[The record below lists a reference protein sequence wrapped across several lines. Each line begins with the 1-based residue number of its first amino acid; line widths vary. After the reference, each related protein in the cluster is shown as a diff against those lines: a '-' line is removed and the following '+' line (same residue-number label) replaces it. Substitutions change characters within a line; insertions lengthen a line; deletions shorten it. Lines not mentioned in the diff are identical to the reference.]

1 MAFFTKVQ
9 NPIRLLNYWLAFSY
23 RYTIQYNVTLTGW
36 AFSTK
41 PTGDLFFFFTGI
53 QPNKTYR
60 WPFFLQVDN
69 PTKLTG
75 GLFHTGTKS
84 RPWSH
89 SSDTEPWPG
98 LGHTWPTKNINSLN
112 SVSFRQ
118 GLTTYYNQSKKL
130 QRKLL
135 SCLTS
140 GFLSSSSVFLT
151 RSVFFC

>member
-9 NPIRLLNYWLAFSY
+9 NPIRLNYWLDFSY

-41 PTGDLFFFFTGI
+41 PTGDPTKPTGDFF
-53 QPNKTYR
+53 
-60 WPFFLQVDN
+60 FFLQVYN

-84 RPWSH
+84 RPWSR

-98 LGHTWPTKNINSLN
+98 LSHTWPTKNINSLN

-118 GLTTYYNQSKKL
+118 GLITYYNQSKRL

-135 SCLTS
+135 SRLTS